1 MYTFFSKKEGF
12 YLKIWDEEVDEDTK
26 FLLNEVEVTQLQ
38 KELNVQFPKSYI
50 EKLKEQNGGQVIFN
64 AVSVDFENT
73 WSEPGSPLH
82 LPFYTIKSLTYD
94 IYKSY
99 KGILPE
105 WNVRGNNMIFA
116 ESEGI
121 YWYYFN
127 FSDDSNDPSI
137 WCLDISDISNH
148 FVAHSFD
155 ELLTKLYVQES
166 EPLNLDEVFAGFPTM
181 EEIYET
187 IKGNDEDAILEAYSY
202 WMTLRQDIKGLVLE
216 LIKKI
221 EQSDD
226 EDMIDAY
233 AMYLTEMMVNSSGN
247 EYISFEEVISLF
259 DKKSSIVNLN
269 AQISRLREEASGK

>member
-1 MYTFFSKKEGF
+1 MKF
-12 YLKIWDEEVDEDTK
+12 WDEEVDMSTK
-26 FLLNEVEVTQLQ
+26 SSLNEVEVTQLQ
-38 KELNVQFPKSYI
+38 NELNVQFPKIYI
-50 EKLKEQNGGQVIFN
+50 EKLKEQNGGQVVFN
-64 AVSVDFENT
+64 AISVDFENT
-73 WSEPGSPLH
+73 WSEPDSMLH
-82 LPFYTIKSLTYD
+82 LPFYAMESLTYD
-94 IYKSY
+94 TYNSY

-105 WNVRGNNMIFA
+105 WDIHGKNMIFA

-127 FSDDSNDPSI
+127 FSDDSNNPSI

-166 EPLNLDEVFAGFPTM
+166 EPLDLDDVFAGFPTM

-216 LIKKI
+216 LFEKIK
-221 EQSDD
+221 QSKN
-226 EDMIDAY
+226 EDMVDAY
-233 AMYLTEMMVNSSGN
+233 AMYLTEMMVNSSGS

-259 DKKSSIVNLN
+259 HKKSSIVNLN
-269 AQISRLREEASGK
+269 AQISRLHEEASGK

>member
-1 MYTFFSKKEGF
+1 MKF
-12 YLKIWDEEVDEDTK
+12 WDEEIVVSTNHS
-26 FLLNEVEVTQLQ
+26 FNEIEVSKIQN
-38 KELNVQFPKSYI
+38 ELNVQFPKSYI
-50 EKLKEQNGGQVIFN
+50 GKLKKQNGGQVVFN
-64 AVSVDFENT
+64 AISVDFENT
-73 WSEPGSPLH
+73 WSEPDSMLH
-82 LPFYTIKSLTYD
+82 IPFYAMESLTYD
-94 IYKSY
+94 TYNAY

-105 WNVRGNNMIFA
+105 WDIHGKSMIFS

-127 FSDDSNDPSI
+127 FSDDSNNPSI
-137 WCLDISDISNH
+137 WCLDISDVSNH
-148 FVAHSFD
+148 LVAHSFD

-166 EPLNLDEVFAGFPTM
+166 EPLDLDDFFAGFPTM

-233 AMYLTEMMVNSSGN
+233 AIYLTEMMVNSSGN
-247 EYISFEEVISLF
+247 EYISFEVVISLF
-259 DKKSSIVNLN
+259 DKKSSIVNLY
-269 AQISRLREEASGK
+269 AQVLRLREEALGK

>member
-1 MYTFFSKKEGF
+1 MIF
-12 YLKIWDEEVDEDTK
+12 WDEEVEVGTK
-26 FLLNEVEVTQLQ
+26 SSLNEVEVTQLQ
-38 KELNVQFPKSYI
+38 NELNVQFPKSYI
-50 EKLKEQNGGQVIFN
+50 ERLKEKNGGEVIFN
-64 AVSVDFENT
+64 AISVDFENT
-73 WSEPGSPLH
+73 WSEPDSALH
-82 LPFYTIKSLTYD
+82 LPFYAMESLTYE
-94 IYKSY
+94 IYRSY

-105 WNVRGNNMIFA
+105 WDVRGRSMIFA

-127 FSDDSNDPSI
+127 FSDDSNNPSI
-137 WCLDISDISNH
+137 WCLDISDVSNH

-166 EPLNLDEVFAGFPTM
+166 ETLDLDDVFAGFPTI
-181 EEIYET
+181 EEIYKTVE
-187 IKGNDEDAILEAYSY
+187 GNDEDAILEAYAY

-233 AMYLTEMMVNSSGN
+233 AMYLTEMMVNSSGS
-247 EYISFEEVISLF
+247 ESISFEEVISLF

-269 AQISRLREEASGK
+269 AQISRLSEEAFGT

>member
-1 MYTFFSKKEGF
+1 MHKFSEEEGL
-12 YLKIWDEEVDEDTK
+12 YLIFWYEEIEGGTK
-26 FLLNEVEVTQLQ
+26 PSLNAVEVTQLQ
-38 KELNVQFPKSYI
+38 NELNVQFPKSYI
-50 EKLKEQNGGQVIFN
+50 ERLKEKNGGRVIFN
-64 AVSVDFENT
+64 AIFVDFKNT
-73 WSEPGSPLH
+73 WSEFDSALH
-82 LPFYTIKSLTYD
+82 LPFYAMEPLTYD
-94 IYKSY
+94 TYNLY

-105 WNVRGNNMIFA
+105 WDIHGKNMIFA

-127 FSDDSNDPSI
+127 FSNDSNNPSI

-166 EPLNLDEVFAGFPTM
+166 EPLDLDDVFAGFPTM

-187 IKGNDEDAILEAYSY
+187 VEGNDEDAILEAYSY
-202 WMTLRQDIKGLVLE
+202 WMSLRQDIKGLVRE

-226 EDMIDAY
+226 EDMLDAY
-233 AMYLTEMMVNSSGN
+233 AMYLTEMMVNSSGS
-247 EYISFEEVISLF
+247 ESISFEEVISLF
-259 DKKSSIVNLN
+259 NKKSSIVNLN
-269 AQISRLREEASGK
+269 AQVSRLREEAFGG